1 MLRGP
6 LLHRTLKVFLKNV
19 PVDAGVQLKKRYCVN
34 NTASILMLD
43 TNQLELFSEFHCV
56 DVILFLW
63 HLMRL
68 TTNIVNYAFRQDVDL
83 ALKAS
88 HTPTVQRR
96 L

>member
-1 MLRGP
+1 M
-6 LLHRTLKVFLKNV
+6 

-63 HLMRL
+63 LLMRL
-68 TTNIVNYAFRQDVDL
+68 TTNIIDYAFRLDFDL
-83 ALKAS
+83 VLKAS

-96 L
+96 V

>member
-1 MLRGP
+1 M
-6 LLHRTLKVFLKNV
+6 

-43 TNQLELFSEFHCV
+43 TNQLEFFSEFHCV
-56 DVILFLW
+56 NVILFLW
-63 HLMRL
+63 LLLRL
-68 TTNIVNYAFRQDVDL
+68 TTNIIDYAFILDFDL
-83 ALKAS
+83 VLKAS

>member
-1 MLRGP
+1 M
-6 LLHRTLKVFLKNV
+6 

-63 HLMRL
+63 LLMRL
-68 TTNIVNYAFRQDVDL
+68 TTNIIDYAFRLDFDL
-83 ALKAS
+83 VLMAS

>member
-1 MLRGP
+1 M
-6 LLHRTLKVFLKNV
+6 

-43 TNQLELFSEFHCV
+43 TNQLEFFSEFHCV

-63 HLMRL
+63 LLMRL
-68 TTNIVNYAFRQDVDL
+68 TTNIIDYAFRLDFDL
-83 ALKAS
+83 VLKAS

>member
-1 MLRGP
+1 M
-6 LLHRTLKVFLKNV
+6 

-43 TNQLELFSEFHCV
+43 TNQLEFFSEFHCV
-56 DVILFLW
+56 NVILFLW
-63 HLMRL
+63 LLLRL
-68 TTNIVNYAFRQDVDL
+68 TTNIIDYAFRLDFDL
-83 ALKAS
+83 VLKAS